1 MKYFI
6 EIGSNSFDTL
16 IPLAE
21 HGWTGVIVEPL
32 SQYLE
37 ELPVHDNVTYVNSAI
52 STHDGSCVMKVYN
65 EDLCERDPD
74 FRGMSTLETEGLI
87 EQNADLVHDEEV
99 ECMTY
104 QTLLDTHCSDFPHVD
119 FLKIDAEGHDLKIL
133 ETIDFHGPLRPKVIK
148 VEHAHCNDI
157 KMSALLEE
165 AGYFNMVDNTD
176 IYAISYE

>member
-37 ELPVHDNVTYVNSAI
+37 ELPVLENVAYVNAAI
-52 STHDGSCVMKVYN
+52 STHDGSGVMKVYN
-65 EDLCERDPD
+65 EDLCEKD
-74 FRGMSTLETEGLI
+74 S
-87 EQNADLVHDEEV
+87 DLVHDEEV

-104 QTLLDTHCSDFPHVD
+104 QTLLDTHCSDFPQID

-133 ETIDFHGPLRPKVIK
+133 ETIDFNGPLRPKVIK

-165 AGYFNMVDNTD
+165 AGYFNMVDNAD

>member
-6 EIGSNSFDTL
+6 EIGSNSFNTL

-37 ELPVHDNVTYVNSAI
+37 ELPVLENVAYVNAAI
-52 STHDGSCVMKVYN
+52 STHDGSGVMKVYN
-65 EDLCERDPD
+65 EDLCEKDPD
-74 FRGMSTLETEGLI
+74 FRGMATLETEGLV
-87 EQNADLVHDEEV
+87 EQNAHMVHDEEV

-104 QTLLDTHCSDFPHVD
+104 QTLL
-119 FLKIDAEGHDLKIL
+119 DAEGHDLKIL

>member
-37 ELPVHDNVTYVNSAI
+37 ELPVLENVAYVNAAI
-52 STHDGSCVMKVYN
+52 STHDGSGVMKVYN
-65 EDLCERDPD
+65 EDLCEKDSD
-74 FRGMSTLETEGLI
+74 FRGMGTLETEGLV
-87 EQNADLVHDEEV
+87 EQNADMVHDEEV

-104 QTLLDTHCSDFPHVD
+104 QTLLDTHCSDFPQID
-119 FLKIDAEGHDLKIL
+119 FLKIDAEGHDLK
-133 ETIDFHGPLRPKVIK
+133 
-148 VEHAHCNDI
+148 
-157 KMSALLEE
+157 
-165 AGYFNMVDNTD
+165 Y
-176 IYAISYE
+176 